1 VFEDPQVQH
10 RNMRVDIPHPLGTTA
25 PVVASPMRFSA
36 TPVEYRLAPPL
47 LGQHNQEIFTDLLGR
62 SQADLE
68 ALRAAGTIS

>member
-1 VFEDPQVQH
+1 
-10 RNMRVDIPHPLGTTA
+10 
-25 PVVASPMRFSA
+25 MRFSA

-47 LGQHNQEIFTDLLGR
+47 LGQHNQEIFADLLGR